1 MISFTFYSQLWLYAI
16 KKMYLIFKCVFI
28 TLVDEGKLVWTI
40 CNMVLFSEKEK
51 KEKKDSIFCHAI
63 TPVGFQKLW
72 SYVSKV

>member
-1 MISFTFYSQLWLYAI
+1 MQL

-40 CNMVLFSEKEK
+40 CNMVFFSEKEKK

-63 TPVGFQKLW
+63 TTVGLQKLW